1 MNIMIHYVFTNRY
14 KSNIM
19 VITKERGDDD
29 MAKATVIFK
38 MEEELKNAFEQVCE
52 ALGLTATSA
61 YTMFATQVIRQGK
74 IPFEITME
82 KGKPDYAYHNNK
94 EVGLIEEGRP
104 GNSEVIMEYLKR
116 LIENQSKES

>member
-38 MEEELKNAFEQVCE
+38 MEEELKNEF
-52 ALGLTATSA
+52 
-61 YTMFATQVIRQGK
+61 
-74 IPFEITME
+74 
-82 KGKPDYAYHNNK
+82 
-94 EVGLIEEGRP
+94 
-104 GNSEVIMEYLKR
+104 
-116 LIENQSKES
+116 